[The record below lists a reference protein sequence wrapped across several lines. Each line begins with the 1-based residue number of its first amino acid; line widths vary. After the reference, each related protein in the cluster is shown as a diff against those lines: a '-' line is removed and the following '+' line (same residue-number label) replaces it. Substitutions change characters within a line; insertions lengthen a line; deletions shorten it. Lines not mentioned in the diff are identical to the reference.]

1 MAGRYI
7 DGWTI
12 KGGREIQGGIGYKG
26 RDGWVIKCGR
36 EIQGWM
42 GYKWM
47 GYKWEG
53 LIIKNYDNA

>member
-47 GYKWEG
+47 GYKG
-53 LIIKNYDNA
+53 RD